1 MRANMGRSTFICEKE
16 NMPLE
21 NGVVLIVSHFVSD
34 VRTKICNFPSVK
46 PFISPV
52 KLLVFCAKERKG
64 KHNSIIVKN
73 RLLPFRF
80 ILVDTNVC
88 MFIISIDDLLY

>member
-1 MRANMGRSTFICEKE
+1 MRANMGRATFICEKE

-34 VRTKICNFPSVK
+34 VRTRICSLPSVK

-52 KLLVFCAKERKG
+52 TLLVFCAKERKG
-64 KHNSIIVKN
+64 KHKSAAVKN
-73 RLLPFRF
+73 KFFPFCF
-80 ILVDTNVC
+80 T
-88 MFIISIDDLLY
+88 